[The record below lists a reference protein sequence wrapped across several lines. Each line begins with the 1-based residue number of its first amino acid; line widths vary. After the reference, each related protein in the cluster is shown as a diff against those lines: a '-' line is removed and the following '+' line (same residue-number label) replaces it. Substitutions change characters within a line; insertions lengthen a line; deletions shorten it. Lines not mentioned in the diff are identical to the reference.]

1 MGHNAGRTPFID
13 ISNTSITGDQNGSN
27 SLRPIVDANERKRQR
42 DKERYAMMS
51 IEQKN
56 EKNRKRR
63 EARQRNKGLPIKSE
77 SSRGPIK
84 NTPSTGN
91 SIERKRQ
98 RDRERRATMSAE
110 QRNEYN
116 NKRRQMRQRNKG
128 QNVMPAISGDGD
140 KKVNVDPDDDSDWL
154 HRNETFQSNDYVAT
168 TDLLPPGSVHE
179 SVGTIGESGIGVREY
194 RLERLRLYNQTPKR
208 KEAKIEYMRKRRV
221 LQADT
226 LNVVSIAM
234 EDPTYTPEVVHPAT
248 EPSTVTACDWVI
260 PEFVRTP
267 FLPAQTQTEDV
278 GSFDMST
285 EAIKRKHHVPRGE
298 RQAILARRNQQFQA
312 SIARNVTTLNGDTI
326 GDANNNDDDDEA
338 VIFGEDDDDDE
349 RYIFAGQYEETDED
363 IKIDGTQDESTGTD
377 VPDTYDKVYSNL
389 PEETHMLKPVPDCGY
404 CTAKKFE
411 YEPPGFCCRGGKVE
425 LAPLDTPPQLRRLW
439 DSADSDAKHFRDN
452 IRFFNGHFS
461 FTSLYCCLDSITTNV
476 RDSGIYTFRAQGMM
490 YHNIKSFG
498 KEGGS
503 EHKHL
508 ELYFYDD
515 DPSLEHRYRKCRE
528 EQLQK
533 DKEVIKQIVGILHGN
548 PYSEHLRSMGH
559 VENLD
564 DYHIALNLD
573 QTLNQKTYNT
583 PLTSEVTAVWIE
595 GSERRGQFSKSVML
609 HGKDRSSHDIRSYHG
624 CYDALSYP
632 LFFPRGELGWHA
644 NIPKVGVS
652 MDEVDAYRATHR
664 ANNSNDEDAE
674 SPTHLCV
681 SVRDY
686 YCYKFQIRPGVFNPI
701 LHGKRL
707 FQQFAVDTYIKIES
721 SRLDFI
727 RKNQDRLRADLYQGL
742 VDSMLD
748 GDIRAEK
755 VGKRTVLSTS
765 FIGGPRDMKRRY
777 MDAMALVRKFGK
789 PDIFLTMTCNP
800 NWDEIRRELLPG
812 QTPQDR
818 PDLVV
823 RVFHAKLQELKH
835 RLTKHDILGK
845 VRAYVYVVEFQKR
858 GLPHAHFLLIMQRK
872 YKLTCPEQYD
882 LLISAEIPHNK
893 YPELR
898 KMVIKHMMHG
908 PCGSLNPNCPCTK
921 GHASCK
927 NHYPRPFSDTTLQGK
942 DSYPIYRRRDD
953 GRKEKVRGC
962 ELDNRWVV
970 PYNPYLLR
978 LFNCHINVEACGS
991 IKAVKYLFKYI
1002 YKGHD
1007 RASVVMRDASKADD
1021 DVDEIKQY
1029 RDARWVTPPEALW
1042 RIYGFELSQ
1051 NSPPVMQLQLHLPNM
1066 HMVAFHERQ
1075 MVERVVNRPGA
1086 DRSMLTAY
1094 FEANRLH
1101 EGARGILYR
1110 DFPEWYTW
1118 QSGKGK
1124 VWQRRKRDTGGQV
1137 GRIVS
1142 AHPAEGERYY
1152 LRVLLNH
1159 VTCATSYVDLR
1170 TVDGVTLPT
1179 FREAAE
1185 RRGLL
1190 ESDNTLDECLTE
1202 RALFQMPSALRRLF
1216 ATILVYCEPS
1226 DVAVLWQRHLDA
1238 MSEDYQHR
1246 SQSKTHVEQMVL
1258 IDIRNMLQSMGKDIK
1273 TFPLPPI
1280 IDTYDDAIGTAREV
1294 YEEESIEPGV
1304 GDVALKDSLN
1314 KEQGAAYDKILS
1326 AVDTDQGGLFFVDG
1340 PGGTGKTYLYRVLLA
1355 TLRSQGKIAVATATS
1370 GVAASIMPGGRTA
1383 HSRFKIPLTIDDGA
1397 VCSFTKQSGTA
1408 ELLRKASLIIWDEAS
1423 MTKRQAVEALDN
1435 SMRDIMGRPELPF
1448 GGKTIVFGGDFRQVL
1463 PVVRKGS
1470 RAQVVASSL
1479 RMSYLWESMSH
1490 LKLVSNMRAKND
1502 PWFAEYLL
1510 RVGNGTEDTNSDGD
1524 ICLPDEVCVPYSGS
1538 DSDLDNLID
1547 FVFPNLNEN
1556 MSDSTYITSRAILS
1570 TRNDWVDMINAKMI
1584 ERFQGEHMVYHS
1596 FDSAMDDPHNYYPP
1610 EFLNTLTP
1618 NGLPPHVLKL
1628 KIGCPV
1634 ILLRNI
1640 DPANGLCNGT
1650 RLVVRGF
1657 QRNSIDAEIVLG
1669 QHAGKRIFLP
1679 RIPLCPSDEEMF
1691 PFQFKRKQFPVR
1703 LSFAMT
1709 VNKAQG
1715 QTIPNV
1721 GVYLPEPVF
1730 SHGQL
1735 YVALS
1740 RATARSNIK
1749 ILAIPAVDVK
1759 KRSRKGV
1766 KKNPTIDCGTC
1777 TKNIVYKEKTLGK
1790 FDDLKA
1796 GVLGPITR
1804 HGLGVGVVTISFAVQ
1819 V

>member
-1 MGHNAGRTPFID
+1 MDQMGYNADRTPFTN
-13 ISNTSITGDQNGSN
+13 ISNTIITSNQNESN
-27 SLRPIVDANERKRQR
+27 SLGPIVDAREHKRQR
-42 DKERYAMMS
+42 DRERYAAMTV
-51 IEQKN
+51 EQKN

-63 EARQRNKGLPIKSE
+63 EARQRNKGLPIKTQ
-77 SSRGPIK
+77 SSID
-84 NTPSTGN
+84 SF
-91 SIERKRQ
+91 
-98 RDRERRATMSAE
+98 
-110 QRNEYN
+110 
-116 NKRRQMRQRNKG
+116 
-128 QNVMPAISGDGD
+128 
-140 KKVNVDPDDDSDWL
+140 PDDCSTIDFRILS
-154 HRNETFQSNDYVAT
+154 TQGIA
-168 TDLLPPGSVHE
+168 GCVHE
-179 SVGTIGESGIGVREY
+179 SVDNTPNHTMKRAAYFSERYKNLTPVDRESR
-194 RLERLRLYNQTPKR
+194 RERLRLYNKTPKR
-208 KEAKIEYMRKRRV
+208 KDAKTEYDRKRRA
-221 LQADT
+221 LQSDT
-226 LNVVSIAM
+226 LNQESIAM
-234 EDPTYTPEVVHPAT
+234 EDPTYTPEVGRHRTDAT
-248 EPSTVTACDWVI
+248 QPYGSSVTTCDWVI
-260 PEFVRTP
+260 PEFVGTP
-267 FLPAQTQTEDV
+267 FLPTLIQTEDV
-278 GSFDMST
+278 GSLTMST
-285 EAIKRKHHVPRGE
+285 EPLSRKHHVLSGARP
-298 RQAILARRNQQFQA
+298 AIL
-312 SIARNVTTLNGDTI
+312 
-326 GDANNNDDDDEA
+326 DD
-338 VIFGEDDDDDE
+338 
-349 RYIFAGQYEETDED
+349 ETDED
-363 IKIDGTQDESTGTD
+363 IKIDGTQDESIDTD
-377 VPDTYDKVYSNL
+377 LPDTYNKVYNNV
-389 PEETHMLKPVPDCGY
+389 PEETHMLKSVPNCGY
-404 CTAKKFE
+404 CNAKKFE
-411 YEPPGFCCRGGKVE
+411 YEPPGFCCRGGKIV
-425 LAPLDTPPQLRRLW
+425 
-439 DSADSDAKHFRDN
+439 
-452 IRFFNGHFS
+452 
-461 FTSLYCCLDSITTNV
+461 SILC
-476 RDSGIYTFRAQGMM
+476 
-490 YHNIKSFG
+490 
-498 KEGGS
+498 E
-503 EHKHL
+503 
-508 ELYFYDD
+508 
-515 DPSLEHRYRKCRE
+515 
-528 EQLQK
+528 
-533 DKEVIKQIVGILHGN
+533 N

-564 DYHIALNLD
+564 DYRITLNLD
-573 QTLNQKTYNT
+573 QSLNQKTYNT
-583 PLTSEVTAVWIE
+583 PITSEVAAVWIE
-595 GSERRGQFSKSVML
+595 GSERRGQFNKSVML
-609 HGKDRSSHDIRSYHG
+609 HGKDRSSHGIRSYHG

-652 MDEVDAYRATHR
+652 MGEVDVYRATHR
-664 ANNSNDEDAE
+664 ASNANDED
-674 SPTHLCV
+674 
-681 SVRDY
+681 
-686 YCYKFQIRPGVFNPI
+686 
-701 LHGKRL
+701 
-707 FQQFAVDTYIKIES
+707 
-721 SRLDFI
+721 
-727 RKNQDRLRADLYQGL
+727 ADLYQGL
-742 VDSMLD
+742 VDTMLD

-755 VGKRTVLSTS
+755 VGKRTVLSSS
-765 FIGGPRDMKRRY
+765 FIDGPHDMRRQY

-818 PDLVV
+818 SDLVV
-823 RVFHAKLQELKH
+823 RVFHVKLQELKY
-835 RLTKHDILGK
+835 RLTKQDILGK

-872 YKLTCPEQYD
+872 YELTCPEQYD
-882 LLISAEIPHNK
+882 LLISAEIPDKK
-893 YPELR
+893 YHELG

-921 GHASCK
+921 GRASCK
-927 NHYPRPFSDTTLQGK
+927 NHYPRPFSDATLQGK
-942 DSYPIYRRRDD
+942 DSYPVYRRRDD
-953 GRKEKVRGC
+953 GRKEK
-962 ELDNRWVV
+962 
-970 PYNPYLLR
+970 
-978 LFNCHINVEACGS
+978 ACGS

-1007 RASVVMRDASKADD
+1007 RVCVVMRDASKTDD

-1066 HMVAFHERQ
+1066 HMVAFHDRQ
-1075 MVERVVNRPGA
+1075 M
-1086 DRSMLTAY
+1086 
-1094 FEANRLH
+1094 
-1101 EGARGILYR
+1101 
-1110 DFPEWYTW
+1110 
-1118 QSGKGK
+1118 SGKGK

-1159 VTCATSYVDLR
+1159 VAGAISYVDLR
-1170 TVDGVTLPT
+1170 TVDGVTLLT
-1179 FREAAE
+1179 FREAVE

-1202 RALFQMPSALRRLF
+1202 RALFQMPLTLRQLF

-1226 DVAVLWQRHLDA
+1226 DVAVLWRKHLDA
-1238 MSEDYQHR
+1238 MSEDYQRR
-1246 SQSKTHVEQMVL
+1246 SESKTHVEQMVL
-1258 IDIRNMLQSMGKDIK
+1258 IDIRNMLQSMGKDLK

-1294 YEEESIEPGV
+1294 YEEESIEPTV
-1304 GDVALKDSLN
+1304 ADVALKETLN
-1314 KEQGAAYDKILS
+1314 EEQRAAYDKIMS
-1326 AVDTDQGGLFFVDG
+1326 AVDTDHGGLFFVDG

-1355 TLRSQGKIAVATATS
+1355 TLRSQNKIVVATTTS

-1383 HSRFKIPLTIDDGA
+1383 HSRFKIPLTIDDGV

-1435 SMRDIMGRPELPF
+1435 SMRDIMGRPGLPF

-1502 PWFAEYLL
+1502 PWFAEFLL
-1510 RVGNGTEDTNSDGD
+1510 RIGGGTEVTNRDGD
-1524 ICLPDEVCVPYSGS
+1524 IRLPSE
-1538 DSDLDNLID
+1538 
-1547 FVFPNLNEN
+1547 
-1556 MSDSTYITSRAILS
+1556 
-1570 TRNDWVDMINAKMI
+1570 VDMINVKMI
-1584 ERFQGEHMVYHS
+1584 DRFQGAHTVYHS

-1640 DPANGLCNGT
+1640 DSANGLCNGT

-1657 QRNSIDAEIVLG
+1657 QRNSIDAKIVLG

-1679 RIPLCPSDEEMF
+1679 RIPLCPSDDEMF
-1691 PFQFKRKQFPVR
+1691 PFQFNRKQFPIR

-1721 GVYLPEPVF
+1721 GVYLPESVF

-1749 ILAIPAVDVK
+1749 ILVIPAVDGN

-1766 KKNPTIDCGTC
+1766 RKNPTVDCGTY
-1777 TKNIVYKEKTLGK
+1777 TKNIVYKELEISSMADTRDITALSTMRNESIISEIQAQLKHKNVTVDVKANSDPHISPIQLSTTVTVEELGLPG
-1790 FDDLKA
+1790 LKNIMA
-1796 GVLGPITR
+1796 ISYPHQAFGRERQRGQPHCVLHSYHLANTEKDTTVGMEVTR
-1804 HGLGVGVVTISFAVQ
+1804 NFSTKASIVTFGTCHALDPTTTMKACN
-1819 V
+1819 